1 MAIEEVTYGREAN
14 DICSQTEKQ
23 RANGRCA
30 LCTDPAVYPWTNP
43 ISCFFIAPRLP
54 FVQYPAHLFLFHSR
68 GFASTCSVLA
78 LWFWRALWFIIA
90 MSVRILHICWLFWRS
105 NYSHSNV
112 DYFSIELTVTRLQL
126 ERTRSIHEVVQNIS
140 SFMAGYLNI
149 TTSVSN
155 FRWELKQKTR
165 VK

>member
-54 FVQYPAHLFLFHSR
+54 FVQYPAHLFLFHSC
-68 GFASTCSVLA
+68 GFASTCSVPTCFMVFGARYGSLSQRRCA
-78 LWFWRALWFIIA
+78 FCTSASSDGLISLY
-90 MSVRILHICWLFWRS
+90 C
-105 NYSHSNV
+105 NV
-112 DYFSIELTVTRLQL
+112 GYFSIQLTVTYFDL
-126 ERTRSIHEVVQNIS
+126 EWTR
-140 SFMAGYLNI
+140 FMQEAFKQFMTGYFNI
-149 TTSVSN
+149 TTYC
-155 FRWELKQKTR
+155 T
-165 VK
+165 